1 MMHKSGVSVPY
12 LQHLPTFP
20 GVVCIFLLVFD
31 CIWQSLVAIV
41 KKKLSVRKKVMD
53 YFWATKNGFM
63 FSDLKVKEN
72 IERIRKE
79 AGLSQQEMALRL
91 GMSRTAYRKMEKGK
105 TAILN
110 SKLYAFCEET
120 GVGIE
125 EVLFGQ
131 DWTSSSA
138 FRETAQAEERLKAQR
153 EDYESRLEELRTK
166 ISELNGLLEEKNGII
181 SSQKGI
187 IDFFERHAEK

>member
-1 MMHKSGVSVPY
+1 
-12 LQHLPTFP
+12 
-20 GVVCIFLLVFD
+20 
-31 CIWQSLVAIV
+31 
-41 KKKLSVRKKVMD
+41 MD
-53 YFWATKNGFM
+53 YFWVTKNGFM